1 VDVHFL
7 RVCLDLENLLQR
19 LGSRM
24 ALKEHHQEFVRLD
37 TTPGSEWVSCD
48 CISEFGS
55 SAKYHAGAKTE
66 IPLDRAL
73 NPLCQRG
80 KTLRLGPENHVAAR
94 YVGLRVSQ
102 PERLVKRPQC
112 IHFDPVVAN
121 QIDAAEHGDDHGHSE
136 SSISARR
143 VLTPQTGSPLPCY
156 RLLMLRQIGFLLTV
170 FVLFVCPSFAK
181 EKYQQPGPIHLD
193 RAGEKWAEQTLRR
206 LSTEEKV
213 GQLFVVWVRAKFL
226 NVEAPEYLQLRDD
239 IRKYH
244 LGGLTM
250 TVPWDPPFLYRS
262 QPYEAAEL
270 LNRLQQDSKLPLL
283 IAADFERGVTMRL
296 HGATEFPHAMAFGA
310 ARKLEYANAFGRIT
324 AQEARAIGVHWN
336 FFPDADV
343 NSNPANPIINTRS
356 FGEDPQQVGDL
367 VDAYIRG
374 ARANGMMTT
383 VKHFPGHGDT
393 ATDSHLGVAQVT
405 GNLARLKSLEL
416 PPFQRAIEAGVD
428 SVMVAHVSIP
438 ALDPDPNHVATTSPA
453 IVTGL
458 LKDQLGFKG
467 IVITDALDMAGLTR
481 LYAAHVG
488 RAAVDA
494 FKAGND
500 VLLIPADLDASYR
513 AMLEAVRSGEIP
525 QTHLDASVL
534 KILKAKASLNLH
546 KTRLV
551 NIEALSTLLGKPENL
566 ALGQQ
571 IADDSITL
579 VRDNS
584 KLLPLK
590 SSGTATATLPYQR
603 VEEVRDT
610 MVVIVFSDDM
620 RTEAGR
626 RLEREIRERVQDA
639 NVTYVDPRVAGAMAD
654 DVLKTVDNAQ
664 SVIAAVYEVPVPG
677 KVMKGTNGVTNSVG
691 LSDASGT
698 LLQKVLDH
706 AAEKTA
712 VLAMGNP
719 YLAQD
724 FPAVQNYLCT
734 FSNATVSEVSV
745 VKALFGEIAIRGHLP
760 VSIPNIAQRGAGI
773 ERPAQ
778 IARGGTRHAYPQV
791 N

>member
-1 VDVHFL
+1 
-7 RVCLDLENLLQR
+7 
-19 LGSRM
+19 
-24 ALKEHHQEFVRLD
+24 
-37 TTPGSEWVSCD
+37 
-48 CISEFGS
+48 
-55 SAKYHAGAKTE
+55 
-66 IPLDRAL
+66 
-73 NPLCQRG
+73 
-80 KTLRLGPENHVAAR
+80 
-94 YVGLRVSQ
+94 
-102 PERLVKRPQC
+102 
-112 IHFDPVVAN
+112 
-121 QIDAAEHGDDHGHSE
+121 
-136 SSISARR
+136 
-143 VLTPQTGSPLPCY
+143 
-156 RLLMLRQIGFLLTV
+156 MLRQTGFL
-170 FVLFVCPSFAK
+170 FGVLCALACTSFAA
-181 EKYQQPGPIHLD
+181 EKYQQPGPIHLGPD
-193 RAGEKWAEQTLRR
+193 GARWAQKTLQK

-226 NVEAPEYLQLRDD
+226 NIDSPEYQQLRDN

-244 LGGLTM
+244 VGGFTM

-270 LNRLQQDSKLPLL
+270 LNRLQTDSKLPLL

-310 ARKLEYANAFGRIT
+310 AGNLGYAEAFGRIT
-324 AQEARAIGVHWN
+324 AQEARAVGVHWN

-367 VDAYIRG
+367 VSAYIRG
-374 ARANGMMTT
+374 ARANGMLTT

-405 GNLARLKSLEL
+405 GDMARLKAVEL

-438 ALDPDPNHVATTSPA
+438 VLDPDPNHVATTSPA

-458 LKDQLGFKG
+458 LKNQLGFKG
-467 IVITDALDMAGLTR
+467 IVVTDALDMAGLTR
-481 LYAAHVG
+481 LYGAHIG

-525 QTHLDASVL
+525 PAQLNASVL
-534 KILKAKASLNLH
+534 KILKAKASLGLY

-551 NIEALSTLLGKPENL
+551 NIDALSTLVGKPANVV
-566 ALGQQ
+566 LGQQ
-571 IADDSITL
+571 IADSSITL
-579 VRDNS
+579 VRDNG

-590 SSGTATATLPYQR
+590 SSGTVATGLPYQR
-603 VEEVRDT
+603 VEEVRDN
-610 MVVIVFSDDM
+610 VVAIIFSDDM

-626 RLEREIRERVQDA
+626 ALERQIRERVPDA
-639 NVTYVDPRVAGAMAD
+639 NVIYVDPRVASVMAD
-654 DVLKTVDNAQ
+654 NLLKAVDNAQ

-677 KVMKGTNGVTNSVG
+677 KVMNGANGVTNSVG
-691 LSDASGT
+691 LSDASGS
-698 LLQKVLDH
+698 LLQKLLDH
-706 AAEKTA
+706 AADKTA

-724 FPAVQNYLCT
+724 FPAIQNYLCT
-734 FSNATVSEVSV
+734 FSNATVSEASV
-745 VKALFGEIAIRGHLP
+745 VKALFGEIAIRGRLP
-760 VSIPNIAQRGAGI
+760 VSIPNVAQRGAGI

-778 IARGGTRHAYPQV
+778 LAQGGSRRAYSPTTR